1 MRSTIQIL
9 IAAIFLLIVCGSA
22 YAVQSTTGEA
32 RAMAEKAASY
42 LQANGFEKAAE
53 QFHRSQGPFRKGE
66 LYIFVLTLNGDI
78 VVNGAR
84 RQMEGT
90 GLMDRKDPDGKEF
103 AREIVSGAKTKGSGW
118 TDYKWTNPTTKK
130 VAPKTTYYVKAG
142 DYIVCCGAY
151 KN

>member
-1 MRSTIQIL
+1 MRRTIPFL
-9 IAAIFLLIVCGSA
+9 VAALFLLIVCNSA
-22 YAVQSTTGEA
+22 YAARPTTVDA
-32 RAMAEKAASY
+32 RAMAEKAATY

-90 GLMDRKDPDGKEF
+90 GLIDRQDPDGKEF
-103 AREIVSGAKTKGSGW
+103 AKQIISGAKTKGSGW
-118 TDYKWTNPTTKK
+118 VDYKWTNPATNK

-142 DYIVCCGAY
+142 EYIVCCGAY